1 MRVKDHPRTEVPE
14 KYLEAITKYPPDE
27 NLGTQVVPAAVKR
40 SDVNP

>member
-1 MRVKDHPRTEVPE
+1 MRVKDHPRTKVPE
-14 KYLEAITKYPPDE
+14 KYIEAIPKYPLDE